1 MSRFGG
7 RSGGRSGGG
16 RSGGRSGGGGG
27 GGRFG
32 GGGGGYGGGGGGRY
46 GGGGDFG
53 GGKSKTNIP
62 NDLKAIDWLNYNLI
76 PFQKNFYN
84 EHPAVSSRSPAE
96 IENYRRQNQ
105 ITVPPKCINP
115 IINFSEA
122 GFNQAIM
129 SLINKLGF
137 KAPTPIQGQGWP
149 IALSGQDLIG
159 IARTGSGKTLAFAL
173 PAIIHIA
180 AQPALNPGEGPIA
193 LVLCPTREL
202 AQQVMAVCEEF
213 GNLANLKTACLY
225 GGAPK
230 SQQIRDLQSGADL
243 VVATPGRLI
252 DLLNMGKTNLQRC
265 TYLVMDEAD
274 RMLDMGFEPQIRTIL
289 SQVRPDRQTLLWSAT
304 WPKDVQILAR
314 DFQTNPSQIYIGS
327 QKLSAN
333 RNILQI
339 VDVLQDWEK
348 FDRLYQLL
356 NEIHS
361 QTDNKTLIFTGTK
374 KMANEI
380 SGTLRRQGWSA
391 GAIHGDKKQEEREWV
406 LGQFRDSRM
415 NILIATDVAA
425 RGLDITDVRYVI
437 NYDFPQS
444 CEDYVHRV
452 GRTARGDDV
461 GTSYTFM
468 TNKDG
473 KMVKSLIEILEE
485 SGQKVP
491 EDLRT
496 LAQTSGRFGGRGEKR
511 KFGGGGGDR
520 FAKRGR
526 GFGSSARGGSSGG
539 RGGYGGSSGGGAR
552 TGGSYGGSRGG
563 YGGGGG
569 Y

>member
-7 RSGGRSGGG
+7 GRGGRGGG
-16 RSGGRSGGGGG
+16 GGFRSGGGGG
-27 GGRFG
+27 GRGGSRFSNG
-32 GGGGGYGGGGGGRY
+32 GSYGGGGGGGF
-46 GGGGDFG
+46 GGGGFG
-53 GGKSKTNIP
+53 GGKSKSNIP
-62 NDLKAIDWLNYNLI
+62 HELKDIEWGKYNLI

-84 EHPAVSSRSPAE
+84 EHPNVSNRPLPE
-96 IENYRRQNQ
+96 IDNYRRTNQ
-105 ITVPPKCINP
+105 CTVPSGSCPNP
-115 IINFSEA
+115 IIKFHEA

-129 SLINKLGF
+129 NALTKLGYTD
-137 KAPTPIQGQGWP
+137 PTPIQAQGWP
-149 IALSGQDLIG
+149 IALSGSDLIG

-202 AQQVMAVCEEF
+202 AQQVMTVCEEF

-230 SQQIRDLQSGADL
+230 SQQIRDLQAGADL

-252 DLLNMGKTNLQRC
+252 DLLNMGKTNLHRC

-274 RMLDMGFEPQIRTIL
+274 RMLDMGFEPQIRTIV

-304 WPKDVQILAR
+304 WPKDVQVLAR
-314 DFQTNPSQIYIGS
+314 DFQTNPVQIYIGS

-339 VDVLQDWEK
+339 VDVMQDWEK
-348 FDRLYQLL
+348 FDKLYQLL
-356 NEIHS
+356 TEIHT
-361 QTDNKTLIFTGTK
+361 QADNKTLIFTGTK
-374 KMANEI
+374 RMANEI

-391 GAIHGDKKQEEREWV
+391 GAIHGDKKQEEREYV
-406 LGQFRDSRM
+406 LSQFRDSRM

-437 NYDFPQS
+437 NYDFPQC

-452 GRTARGDDV
+452 GRTARGNDV

-473 KMVKSLIEILEE
+473 KMVKQLIDILQE

-491 EDLRT
+491 DDLRS
-496 LAQTSGRFGGRGEKR
+496 LSFSGGKFGGRGEKR
-511 KFGGGGGDR
+511 KFGGGGGGGGG
-520 FAKRGR
+520 FNKRGR
-526 GFGSSARGGSSGG
+526 
-539 RGGYGGSSGGGAR
+539 SSGGGGTR
-552 TGGSYGGSRGG
+552 GSSRGGSFGGRSGGFGGSGGGRGGG
-563 YGGGGG
+563 YGGG

>member
-7 RSGGRSGGG
+7 GRGG

-27 GGRFG
+27 RFGG
-32 GGGGGYGGGGGGRY
+32 GGGGGYGGGSRF

-53 GGKSKTNIP
+53 GGKSKSNIP
-62 NDLKAIDWLNYNLI
+62 HDLKAVDWGKYNLI

-84 EHPAVSSRSPAE
+84 EHPAVSNRTPQE
-96 IENYRRQNQ
+96 VDNYRRQNQ
-105 ITVPPKCINP
+105 ITVPNNCINP

-137 KAPTPIQGQGWP
+137 KNPTPIQGQGWP

-230 SQQIRDLQSGADL
+230 SQQIRDLQAGADL

-252 DLLNMGKTNLQRC
+252 DLLNMGKTNLHRC

-274 RMLDMGFEPQIRTIL
+274 RMLDMGFEPQIRTIV

-304 WPKDVQILAR
+304 WPKDVQTLAR
-314 DFQTNPSQIYIGS
+314 DFQTNPCQVCLNDIPSPSCLPYNRSGVAQLPPFSGIFLRSDHCPVPVFLSQ
-327 QKLSAN
+327 
-333 RNILQI
+333 
-339 VDVLQDWEK
+339 
-348 FDRLYQLL
+348 
-356 NEIHS
+356 
-361 QTDNKTLIFTGTK
+361 
-374 KMANEI
+374 
-380 SGTLRRQGWSA
+380 
-391 GAIHGDKKQEEREWV
+391 
-406 LGQFRDSRM
+406 
-415 NILIATDVAA
+415 
-425 RGLDITDVRYVI
+425 
-437 NYDFPQS
+437 
-444 CEDYVHRV
+444 
-452 GRTARGDDV
+452 
-461 GTSYTFM
+461 
-468 TNKDG
+468 
-473 KMVKSLIEILEE
+473 SLINPFPRMSYCYRRSVELCCFAPLKITKLPADLHWI
-485 SGQKVP
+485 P
-491 EDLRT
+491 EVIS
-496 LAQTSGRFGGRGEKR
+496 QPKHPSNC
-511 KFGGGGGDR
+511 
-520 FAKRGR
+520 
-526 GFGSSARGGSSGG
+526 
-539 RGGYGGSSGGGAR
+539 
-552 TGGSYGGSRGG
+552 
-563 YGGGGG
+563 
-569 Y
+569 